1 MSPLLLN
8 FALEYAIR
16 QVQVNHEGL
25 KLNCTHQLLVNVDDG
40 NILGGSIHII
50 KKNTKT
56 LAVAS
61 KEIGLEVNAKK
72 MKYMIMS
79 QDQNAE
85 QNHNMRTDSQSFER
99 VEQFKYLETT
109 LINQNSMQEE
119 IKSKLKEIAGC
130 HLVQNILSSLLP
142 KNMKNKI

>member
-1 MSPLLLN
+1 
-8 FALEYAIR
+8 
-16 QVQVNHEGL
+16 
-25 KLNCTHQLLVNVDDG
+25 
-40 NILGGSIHII
+40 
-50 KKNTKT
+50 
-56 LAVAS
+56 
-61 KEIGLEVNAKK
+61 